1 MIGGNFMKLAEA
13 LQERADLSARISI
26 LENRLMNNALV
37 QEGEKPAEAPEE
49 LLAELD
55 RCSEEMERLIT
66 AINLTNSSTISDGMT
81 VTELIAKKDVLNRKL
96 SIYRHFLMTASQTAQ
111 RATRSEIKILSTVNV
126 REYQQKA
133 DGLAK
138 RLRILENR
146 IQQINWTTELIEK

>member
-1 MIGGNFMKLAEA
+1 MKLAEA

-49 LLAELD
+49 LIAELD

-66 AINLTNSSTISDGMT
+66 AINLTNSSTVSDGMT
-81 VTELIAKKDVLNRKL
+81 VTGLIAKKDVLNRKL

>member
-1 MIGGNFMKLAEA
+1 MKLAEA

-49 LLAELD
+49 LLAELE
-55 RCSEEMERLIT
+55 RCSEEAERLI
-66 AINLTNSSTISDGMT
+66 AKINLTNSRTVSDGMT
-81 VTELIAKKDVLNRKL
+81 LTELIAKKDVLNRKL
-96 SIYRHFLMTASQTAQ
+96 SIYRRFLSAASQTAQ

-146 IQQINWTTELIEK
+146 IQQINWTTELMED

>member
-1 MIGGNFMKLAEA
+1 MKLAEA
-13 LQERADLSARISI
+13 LQERADLSTRISI

-49 LLAELD
+49 LIAELD

-111 RATRSEIKILSTVNV
+111 RATRSELKILSTVNV

-146 IQQINWTTELIEK
+146 IQQIN

>member
-1 MIGGNFMKLAEA
+1 
-13 LQERADLSARISI
+13 
-26 LENRLMNNALV
+26 
-37 QEGEKPAEAPEE
+37 
-49 LLAELD
+49 
-55 RCSEEMERLIT
+55 MERLIT
-66 AINLTNSSTISDGMT
+66 AINLTNSSTVSDGMT

>member
-1 MIGGNFMKLAEA
+1 MKLAEA
-13 LQERADLSARISI
+13 LQERADLSTRISI

-66 AINLTNSSTISDGMT
+66 AINLTNSSTVSDGMT
-81 VTELIAKKDVLNRKL
+81 VTGLIAKKDVLNRKL

>member
-1 MIGGNFMKLAEA
+1 MKLAEA

-49 LLAELD
+49 LIAELD
-55 RCSEEMERLIT
+55 RCSDEMERLIT
-66 AINLTNSSTISDGMT
+66 AINLTNSSTVSDGMT

-146 IQQINWTTELIEK
+146 IQQINWTTELIVK

>member
-1 MIGGNFMKLAEA
+1 MKLAEA

-37 QEGEKPAEAPEE
+37 QEGEKPAESPEE

-66 AINLTNSSTISDGMT
+66 AINLTNSSTVSDGMT

>member
-1 MIGGNFMKLAEA
+1 MKLAEA
-13 LQERADLSARISI
+13 LQERADLSARIFI

-49 LLAELD
+49 LIAELD

>member
-1 MIGGNFMKLAEA
+1 MKLAEA
-13 LQERADLSARISI
+13 LQERADLSTRISI

-49 LLAELD
+49 LIAELD

-111 RATRSEIKILSTVNV
+111 RATRSELKILSTVNV

>member
-1 MIGGNFMKLAEA
+1 MMGGNFMKLAEA

-81 VTELIAKKDVLNRKL
+81 VTGLIAKKDILNRKL

>member
-1 MIGGNFMKLAEA
+1 MKLAEA

-81 VTELIAKKDVLNRKL
+81 VTGLIAKKDVLNRKL

>member
-1 MIGGNFMKLAEA
+1 MMGGNFMKLAEA

-49 LLAELD
+49 LIAELD

>member
-1 MIGGNFMKLAEA
+1 MKLAEA

-49 LLAELD
+49 LIAELD

-81 VTELIAKKDVLNRKL
+81 VTELIAKKDILNRKL

>member
-1 MIGGNFMKLAEA
+1 MKLAEA

-49 LLAELD
+49 LIAELD

-66 AINLTNSSTISDGMT
+66 AINLTNSSTVSDGMT
-81 VTELIAKKDVLNRKL
+81 VTGLIAKKDVLNRKL

-146 IQQINWTTELIEK
+146 IQQINWTTELIVK